1 MATAVI
7 MPRQGQSVESCII
20 AKWHKKV
27 GDTVAPGD
35 ILFSYETDK
44 ASFEEESKLSGTM
57 LDIFFEEGDDVPC
70 LTNVCVIGNPGEST
84 AQFKPAGEEEEAPAA
99 SEDSAPAEETA
110 QTAPAQTVSR
120 SADEFIKI
128 SPRAKNLAARQGVD
142 YTVAPATGPNGRIIE
157 RDIDAMIASGNAA
170 TFAARDGFVGSG
182 SGIEGTGIGGR
193 VRMADLNAPAVPAAA
208 AVAEEGPEYVDVP
221 MTNIRKVIAKN
232 MIHSLS
238 TIAQLT
244 YNMHFDMTAVNA
256 FRAAVKAGGE
266 ALNVGKITIN
276 DVILYAVSRVLK
288 NHPDFNAH
296 CVDNKVRQF
305 THVHLGVAVD
315 TERGLMVP
323 TIRNADCKSLS
334 EIAKEAKELAA
345 ACQKGSIAPRPAFG
359 RYLHGIQ
366 PGFSGHG
373 KLHSRHQS
381 AADRHSGRQHHRD
394 QGPRGERRDQNLS
407 GHEPFPNCR
416 PSGDRRRA
424 CLPFLEGT
432 GHGAGKLH
440 RIAGEIRRQAL

>member
-84 AQFKPAGEEEEAPAA
+84 AQFKPAGEEEEATAA

-182 SGIEGTGIGGR
+182 AGIEGTGIGGR
-193 VRMADLNAPAVPAAA
+193 VRMADLNAPAAPAAAAA
-208 AVAEEGPEYVDVP
+208 AVADEGPEYVDVP

-256 FRAAVKAGGE
+256 FRGLVKAGGE

-276 DVILYAVSRVLK
+276 DVILYAVSRILK

-345 ACQKGSIAPRPAFG
+345 ACQKGSIAPDLLSGGTFTVSNLGSLGMESFTPVINPPQTAILGVNTIETKVRVVNGEIKTYPAM
-359 RYLHGIQ
+359 
-366 PGFSGHG
+366 
-373 KLHSRHQS
+373 
-381 AADRHSGRQHHRD
+381 
-394 QGPRGERRDQNLS
+394 NLS
-407 GHEPFPNCR
+407 LTADHRVIDGAPASR
-416 PSGDRRRA
+416 
-424 CLPFLEGT
+424 FLKELVT
-432 GHGAGKLH
+432 
-440 RIAGEIRRQAL
+440 ALENFTVLLAK

>member
-99 SEDSAPAEETA
+99 SEDGAPAEETA

-345 ACQKGSIAPRPAFG
+345 ACQKGSIAPDLLSGGTFTVSNLGSLGMESFTPVINPPQTAILGVNTIETKVRVVNGEIKTYPAM
-359 RYLHGIQ
+359 
-366 PGFSGHG
+366 
-373 KLHSRHQS
+373 
-381 AADRHSGRQHHRD
+381 
-394 QGPRGERRDQNLS
+394 NLS
-407 GHEPFPNCR
+407 LTADHRVIDGAPASR
-416 PSGDRRRA
+416 
-424 CLPFLEGT
+424 FLKELVT
-432 GHGAGKLH
+432 
-440 RIAGEIRRQAL
+440 ALENFTVLLAK

>member
-182 SGIEGTGIGGR
+182 AGIEGTGIGGR
-193 VRMADLNAPAVPAAA
+193 VRMADLNAPAAPAAAAA
-208 AVAEEGPEYVDVP
+208 AVADEGPEYVDVP

-276 DVILYAVSRVLK
+276 DVILYAVSRILK

-323 TIRNADCKSLS
+323 TIRNADMKSLS

-345 ACQKGSIAPRPAFG
+345 ACQKGSIAPDLLSGGTFTVSNLGSLGMESFTPVINPPQTAILGVNTIETKVRVVNGEIKTYPAM
-359 RYLHGIQ
+359 
-366 PGFSGHG
+366 
-373 KLHSRHQS
+373 
-381 AADRHSGRQHHRD
+381 
-394 QGPRGERRDQNLS
+394 NLS
-407 GHEPFPNCR
+407 LTADHRVIDGAPASR
-416 PSGDRRRA
+416 
-424 CLPFLEGT
+424 FLKELVT
-432 GHGAGKLH
+432 
-440 RIAGEIRRQAL
+440 ALENFTVLLAK

>member
-110 QTAPAQTVSR
+110 QTTPAQTVSR

-182 SGIEGTGIGGR
+182 AGIEGTGIGGR
-193 VRMADLNAPAVPAAA
+193 VRMADLNAPAAPAAAAA
-208 AVAEEGPEYVDVP
+208 AVADEGPAYVDVP

-323 TIRNADCKSLS
+323 TIRNADMKSLS

-345 ACQKGSIAPRPAFG
+345 ACQKGSIAPDLLSGGTFTVSNLGSLGMESFTPVINPPQTAILGVNTIETKVRVVNGEIKTYPAM
-359 RYLHGIQ
+359 
-366 PGFSGHG
+366 
-373 KLHSRHQS
+373 
-381 AADRHSGRQHHRD
+381 
-394 QGPRGERRDQNLS
+394 NLS
-407 GHEPFPNCR
+407 LTADHRVIDGAPASR
-416 PSGDRRRA
+416 
-424 CLPFLEGT
+424 FLKELVT
-432 GHGAGKLH
+432 
-440 RIAGEIRRQAL
+440 ALENFTVLLAK